1 MWAGWSSKKNGDM
14 RMNPSESRNM
24 TQHESISRKIAFTSL
39 KSVEKGVFAES
50 AINRELSRTFVSEKD
65 RALITE
71 LVYGVTRNRTHL
83 DHIISLFS
91 NNPSKKISA
100 TLRLILRLGIYQL
113 LYLDRMPPRVSVNE
127 STLQARRMLD
137 RSIAGMVNGLLRK
150 VSQSREDLLVEPKE
164 NLEEIAN
171 YYSHPKWLVK
181 RWVDQYGPEAAK
193 AILRFNN
200 SRSRLL
206 LRVNTQKISL
216 ENFLSL
222 LERQNIGWVRDYP
235 EWNSVELQGL
245 GQSVSSIDGFKQG
258 LFMVQDFASQLIPDL
273 LKLKNG
279 QRVLDSCAAPGNKT
293 FHMASQIG
301 ADGEVI
307 ACDISPQRLADT
319 GKNLDRLG
327 AKNVRTFCG
336 DCSDQSF
343 NQTLGG
349 FDRILVDAPCSN
361 LGVLRHNPEVKFG
374 ISESNLEDH
383 ARSQIRILQAVSKLL
398 RPDGILLY
406 SVCSNSREETLDVVD
421 SFIANSPDFIIDP
434 IETCSIG
441 CPVHID
447 ARGFLSTFPP
457 TPDFP
462 MDGFFAARFLRVK
475 SRV

>member
-1 MWAGWSSKKNGDM
+1 
-14 RMNPSESRNM
+14 MNPSASGKV

-39 KSVEKGVFAES
+39 KSVENGIFAES
-50 AINRELSRTFVSEKD
+50 AINRELSKTCVSDKD

-71 LVYGVTRNRTHL
+71 IVYGVTRNRSHL

-100 TLRLILRLGIYQL
+100 TLRLILRMGIYQL
-113 LYLDRMPPRVSVNE
+113 LYLDRIPPRVSVNE
-127 STLQARRMLD
+127 SALQARRMLD
-137 RSIAGMVNGLLRK
+137 GSIAGMVNGLLRK
-150 VSQSREDLLVEPKE
+150 VSQCREDLLVEPKDNPDE
-164 NLEEIAN
+164 MAN
-171 YYSHPKWLVK
+171 FYSHPKWLVK

-193 AILRFNN
+193 VILRFNN

-206 LRVNTQKISL
+206 FRVNTQKISL
-216 ENFLSL
+216 ENFLSS
-222 LERQNIGWVRDYP
+222 LEKQNIRWIKVYP

-245 GQSVSSIDGFKQG
+245 GQPVSSIDGFKQG

-273 LKLKNG
+273 LKLKTG

-293 FHMASQIG
+293 FHMASHIG
-301 ADGEVI
+301 AVGEVT

-319 GKNLDRLG
+319 RKNLDRLG

-336 DCSDQSF
+336 DCANESF
-343 NQTLGG
+343 NQTLGS

-374 ISESNLEDH
+374 ISESDLKDH
-383 ARSQIRILQAVSKLL
+383 ANSQIRILRAVSNML
-398 RPDGILLY
+398 RPDGTLLY

-421 SFIANSPDFIIDP
+421 SFMANSPDFIVDP
-434 IETCSIG
+434 IETHSIA

-447 ARGFLSTFPP
+447 LRGFLWTFPP
-457 TPDFP
+457 DPDFP
-462 MDGFFAARFLRVK
+462 MDGFFAARFIRVK
-475 SRV
+475 SRA